1 MILLYPETE
10 TAFENNGLGALSDT
24 VSMKVTQ
31 ELNGVY
37 DLEMQYPISGIHYS
51 EILNRRLLFVKPDP
65 YHGPQ
70 PFSIT
75 QITKPLSGIVTIY
88 ARHIAYKLTGI
99 VVSPFKASSCQS
111 ALIGLKENSSTEN
124 PFDFWTDKSTSAAF
138 EVSVPSAVWS
148 LLGGSEGSILDV
160 YRGEYEFDR
169 FSVKLWNKRVLY

>member
-111 ALIGLKENSSTEN
+111 ALIG
-124 PFDFWTDKSTSAAF
+124 
-138 EVSVPSAVWS
+138 
-148 LLGGSEGSILDV
+148 
-160 YRGEYEFDR
+160 
-169 FSVKLWNKRVLY
+169 